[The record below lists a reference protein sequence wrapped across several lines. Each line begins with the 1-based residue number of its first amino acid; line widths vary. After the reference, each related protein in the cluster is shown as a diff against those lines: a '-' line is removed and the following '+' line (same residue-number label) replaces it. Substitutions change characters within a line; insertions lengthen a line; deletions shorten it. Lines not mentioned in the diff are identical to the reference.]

1 MCARTIKVECV
12 RAQFLEKKTMHSSSG
27 PAFDSANFKQ
37 ANKKDAKF
45 APTNSTTRAGKSLA
59 LAPKNTG
66 YGTYDIYSQGS
77 VQVASAQIKYRM
89 RHVLQEWW
97 AQQRSVTTLC
107 HHAPSFSHILSCQ
120 QGILAGHEH
129 GSWRRRCGC
138 AALAA
143 GRAADAGK
151 RARRRGHAAGQAR
164 EEVEERLN

>member
-27 PAFDSANFKQ
+27 PAFDSSNFKQ

-77 VQVASAQIKYRM
+77 EQVASAQIKYRM

-97 AQQRSVTTLC
+97 AQQLSPRSVTMHPLSHTFCRANRGFLQDTSMGAGGGAVAARRSLPVEPPTLANA
-107 HHAPSFSHILSCQ
+107 HAGGVTPP
-120 QGILAGHEH
+120 A
-129 GSWRRRCGC
+129 
-138 AALAA
+138 
-143 GRAADAGK
+143 K
-151 RARRRGHAAGQAR
+151 RAKKSK
-164 EEVEERLN
+164 ND